1 MTAEDKEAQGEEML
15 QEYRRVFIV
24 RCIFSRTRYRLLI
37 SSIIEFCT
45 SGKDK
50 MSTPPMRTAGGL
62 QLRYACVCTL
72 AVLQHT
78 CACIV
83 FSFLAT
89 SNDTASLVACTQNV

>member
-45 SGKDK
+45 NGKDK

-62 QLRYACVCTL
+62 QLR
-72 AVLQHT
+72 
-78 CACIV
+78 
-83 FSFLAT
+83 
-89 SNDTASLVACTQNV
+89 